1 MTNIPNSFRKFA
13 IMIKT
18 FYFNDLRTCCY
29 VLWDDTKECVIVDA
43 GCYSESEKGRLAK
56 FVYENGLKPV
66 KLLQTHGHFDHVMG
80 CMFARKQWDI
90 PAYMNHG
97 DIPQVARASSYGGYF
112 GYSFEDPGEEFID
125 LKDGDEI
132 TFGHTALKVLH
143 TPGHSKGGVV
153 YYNEAEKYVITGDSL
168 FAQSIGR
175 TDLPGGD
182 LDELMVSLKNKIL
195 ALPEETKVYPGHGPA
210 TDIATEKQTNPFM
223 M

>member
-1 MTNIPNSFRKFA
+1 
-13 IMIKT
+13 MIKT

-43 GCYSESEKGRLAK
+43 GCYSESEKSRLAK
-56 FVYENGLKPV
+56 FVHENGLTPV

-80 CMFARKQWDI
+80 VMFVRKQWDI
-90 PAYMNHG
+90 QAYMNHG
-97 DIPQVARASSYGGYF
+97 DISQVSRATSYGGYF
-112 GYSFEDPGEEFID
+112 GYDFPDPTEDFVDI
-125 LKDGDEI
+125 KDGDEI
-132 TFGHTALKVLH
+132 KFGNTTLKVMH

-182 LDELMVSLKNKIL
+182 LDELMASLKNKIL
-195 ALPEETKVYPGHGPA
+195 ALPEETVVYPGHGPS
-210 TDIATEKQTNPFM
+210 TDVATEKKTNPFLM
-223 M
+223 